1 MRNKE
6 MKYAV
11 MFEIEH
17 GQWEYMRE
25 NTAVFDN
32 NTPVKVFDLLAA
44 AQAAADTW
52 NTGRVVE
59 WHDGKDT

>member
-1 MRNKE
+1 MKGKT

-17 GQWEYMRE
+17 GQWDYMRE

-32 NTPVKVFDLLAA
+32 NTPVKVFELLDA

-59 WHDGKDT
+59 WHDGK

>member
-1 MRNKE
+1 MTR
-6 MKYAV
+6 YAV

-25 NTAVFDN
+25 NAAVFDN
-32 NTPVKVFDLLAA
+32 NTPVRVFDLLAA

-59 WHDGKDT
+59 WHDGKEGT